1 MDLTG
6 ALLADDT
13 VTFADSCATPDHPM
27 IDHLW
32 RDRLAMTDLMIGLKP
47 GTGFAVAC
55 RLESARRHAVTWA
68 RGVRDL
74 ARRGR

>member
-1 MDLTG
+1 
-6 ALLADDT
+6 
-13 VTFADSCATPDHPM
+13 M

-32 RDRLAMTDLMIGLKP
+32 RERLAMTDLMIGLQR

-55 RLESARRHAVTWA
+55 RLESVRRRAVAWA

>member
-1 MDLTG
+1 
-6 ALLADDT
+6 
-13 VTFADSCATPDHPM
+13 M

-68 RGVRDL
+68 RGVRDFL
-74 ARRGR
+74 YRGR